1 MARMPLMALALAS
14 LVAGCRLGPE
24 VNTYPPANTL
34 AGMELTV
41 RLSDGSVTG
50 ELLSVRGIEL
60 ILAIHQPDPDISG
73 LPRLARVPAPRSWSE
88 AESERHRMLSRYP
101 QGISPEL
108 EAKLAAAYEVESIPW
123 LR

>member
-1 MARMPLMALALAS
+1 MARMPLVAFALAS

-41 RLSDGSVTG
+41 RLNGGSVTG
-50 ELLSVRGIEL
+50 ELLSVRDTEL
-60 ILAIHQPDPDISG
+60 VLVIHQPDPDSSG
-73 LPRLARVPAPRSWSE
+73 LPRLARVLAPSHWSRT
-88 AESERHRMLSRYP
+88 ESERHRLLSRYP
-101 QGISPEL
+101 QGISPQL
-108 EAKLAAAYEVESIPW
+108 EARLLAAYEAERIPW